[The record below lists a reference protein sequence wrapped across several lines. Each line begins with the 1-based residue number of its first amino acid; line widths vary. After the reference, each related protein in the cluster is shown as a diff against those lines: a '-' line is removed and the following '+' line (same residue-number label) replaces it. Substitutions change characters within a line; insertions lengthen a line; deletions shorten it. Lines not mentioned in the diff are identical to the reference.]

1 MFIESKPNSLF
12 SCFLYL
18 GYDQFLMQAAGRSLS
33 VRAAA
38 SGVGS
43 GVSALVPRVRA
54 LHHSNTLTAHS
65 QRRFSSL
72 APSTRRPRTS
82 TPLSAFSMPPT
93 HLAAQRRAY
102 HKVTVHGEVMSDPQL
117 ITVTPKNAEAQAVE
131 PWGGPRTLHMANFIV
146 CTKRPPMG
154 KGGESTRSRPPVSQL
169 RDVDHADSRP
179 GDRTGDLSLDTAPS
193 DPPPS
198 ERVWWRVTA
207 WGALAQIASRLRA
220 GRE

>member
-1 MFIESKPNSLF
+1 MTTRAN
-12 SCFLYL
+12 
-18 GYDQFLMQAAGRSLS
+18 LS
-33 VRAAA
+33 
-38 SGVGS
+38 
-43 GVSALVPRVRA
+43 PE
-54 LHHSNTLTAHS
+54 
-65 QRRFSSL
+65 
-72 APSTRRPRTS
+72 APWIQISTTE
-82 TPLSAFSMPPT
+82 
-93 HLAAQRRAY
+93 HI
-102 HKVTVHGEVMSDPQL
+102 

-220 GRE
+220 GRK

>member
-1 MFIESKPNSLF
+1 
-12 SCFLYL
+12 
-18 GYDQFLMQAAGRSLS
+18 MQAAGRSLS

-82 TPLSAFSMPPT
+82 TSTALSTPLSTALSTPPT
-93 HLAAQRRAY
+93 PQAAQRRAY
-102 HKVTVHGEVMSDPQL
+102 HKVTVHGEVMSHPQL
-117 ITVTPKNAEAQAVE
+117 ITVTPKNAEAVAVE

-154 KGGESTRSRPPVSQL
+154 NGGESTRSRPPMSQL
-169 RDVDHADSRP
+169 RDVDRADSRP
-179 GDRTGDLSLDTAPS
+179 GDRTGDRTADLSLDTAASDPPPS
-193 DPPPS
+193 EPPPS

>member
-1 MFIESKPNSLF
+1 M
-12 SCFLYL
+12 
-18 GYDQFLMQAAGRSLS
+18 
-33 VRAAA
+33 
-38 SGVGS
+38 
-43 GVSALVPRVRA
+43 
-54 LHHSNTLTAHS
+54 
-65 QRRFSSL
+65 
-72 APSTRRPRTS
+72 
-82 TPLSAFSMPPT
+82 
-93 HLAAQRRAY
+93 
-102 HKVTVHGEVMSDPQL
+102 HGEVMSDPQL

-146 CTKRPPMG
+146 STKRPPMG

-179 GDRTGDLSLDTAPS
+179 GDRTGDLSLDPAPS